1 MDEPVPIRRA
11 AVGCLLIALAGLAV
25 ALIVRPA
32 IFTFAEPRDDSAV
45 VVATA
50 AEVFDGPVQRDVLLT
65 RSYGWAGERD
75 AGDGRVQLGV
85 IVAPGA
91 FVGVT
96 AVGAASP
103 LADDCAVTI
112 GPDNLTDCEG
122 RTWTVRRR
130 AARVGRAAA
139 GSVPGRGR
147 GRIGYRRPDA
157 HRRGLSWRA
166 AQEDAPA

>member
-75 AGDGRVQLGV
+75 AGDGRVQLSV
-85 IVAPGA
+85 IVAPGP

-96 AVGAASP
+96 AVAAASTVT
-103 LADDCAVTI
+103 DDCAVTI
-112 GPDNLTDCEG
+112 GSDSLTDCEG
-122 RTWTVRRR
+122 RTWTFDGVPLEGGVPPLQRFP
-130 AARVGRAAA
+130 VEVVA
-139 GSVPGRGR
+139 GSVTVDMTRT
-147 GRIGYRRPDA
+147 I
-157 HRRGLSWRA
+157 
-166 AQEDAPA
+166 ED

>member
-50 AEVFDGPVQRDVLLT
+50 AEVFGGPVQRDVLLT

-75 AGDGRVQLGV
+75 AGDGRVQLSV
-85 IVAPGA
+85 IVAPGP

-96 AVGAASP
+96 AVAASSP
-103 LADDCAVTI
+103 VTDDCAVTI
-112 GPDNLTDCEG
+112 GPDSLTDCDG
-122 RTWTVRRR
+122 RTWTFDGVPLEAGVPPLQRFP
-130 AARVGRAAA
+130 VEIVA
-139 GSVPGRGR
+139 GSVTVDMTRT
-147 GRIGYRRPDA
+147 ISD
-157 HRRGLSWRA
+157 
-166 AQEDAPA
+166 

>member
-65 RSYGWAGERD
+65 RTYGWAGERD
-75 AGDGRVQLGV
+75 AGGGRTQLSV
-85 IVAPGA
+85 IVAPGP

-96 AVGAASP
+96 VVAAASP
-103 LADDCAVTI
+103 VTDDCAVSI

-122 RTWTVRRR
+122 RTWTFDGVPFESGVPPLDRFP
-130 AARVGRAAA
+130 VEVVA
-139 GSVPGRGR
+139 GSVTVDLTRT
-147 GRIGYRRPDA
+147 I
-157 HRRGLSWRA
+157 
-166 AQEDAPA
+166 ED